1 MICPRV
7 GNRAHIPTSALP
19 PSVGPQEG
27 HEQLAAL
34 AGTSRETRTKVLRGT
49 EERGLLRLARG
60 GNTVLDRERFQDAA
74 G

>member
-1 MICPRV
+1 M
-7 GNRAHIPTSALP
+7 ALT
-19 PSVGPQEG
+19 

-34 AGTSRETRTKVLRGT
+34 AGASRETRTKVLRGT
-49 EERGLLRLARG
+49 DERGLLRLARG